1 MRLTVRLR
9 LVLFSGVS
17 VFALGALAWI
27 AMAVV
32 TEAKNETDHLV
43 REEMADVWLLND
55 LDQSHRELLDIAYRI
70 KSQLLLWD
78 EVTERFAGIT
88 DEISVQWEI
97 ARHNPRLEQW
107 ADDHQQTHDAVLE
120 LLALMGKGIDERS
133 YYSVG
138 KVVDFNLYPAIDP
151 MLAAIDE
158 QRTLGRQRADAGA
171 EGLLEFLDQQK
182 NFLLMG
188 ALIFLVAVF
197 AMTYWLRR
205 TVTTR
210 LQLIAGRLREMERNA
225 DLSTQLPSD
234 GYDEVSSVA
243 KAINGLIAKFTDFIG
258 DVTVAS
264 NALEERAHTLEQQ
277 SEEVRAS
284 TDNTNQQIRDV
295 VSSMAVITDRTAK
308 IEHSAQVSRDKVS
321 DAVEGNGDVQNQL
334 RQSEHAAEHAV
345 EVIGRVASAIEALRG
360 SSVKIEQVISVIAD
374 IAEQT
379 NLLALNAAIEAA
391 RAGDQGRGFAVVADE
406 VRSLSRRTGESTS
419 QIRQWVTEL
428 VSQVDQANGL
438 LDETRKAGDGN
449 RETLGDL
456 KSHLVAL
463 QHTFDDLKHLSD
475 EVDESIMAQREEIG
489 RVGRR
494 SDALSESSNGLERN
508 VGNTSAVGSQLR
520 EQSVSLKALIARF
533 QTSSQ

>member
-210 LQLIAGRLREMERNA
+210 LQLIAGRLREMERNG
-225 DLSTQLPSD
+225 S
-234 GYDEVSSVA
+234 
-243 KAINGLIAKFTDFIG
+243 F
-258 DVTVAS
+258 
-264 NALEERAHTLEQQ
+264 NATPER
-277 SEEVRAS
+277 
-284 TDNTNQQIRDV
+284 
-295 VSSMAVITDRTAK
+295 
-308 IEHSAQVSRDKVS
+308 
-321 DAVEGNGDVQNQL
+321 
-334 RQSEHAAEHAV
+334 
-345 EVIGRVASAIEALRG
+345 
-360 SSVKIEQVISVIAD
+360 
-374 IAEQT
+374 
-379 NLLALNAAIEAA
+379 
-391 RAGDQGRGFAVVADE
+391 
-406 VRSLSRRTGESTS
+406 
-419 QIRQWVTEL
+419 WV
-428 VSQVDQANGL
+428 
-438 LDETRKAGDGN
+438 
-449 RETLGDL
+449 
-456 KSHLVAL
+456 
-463 QHTFDDLKHLSD
+463 
-475 EVDESIMAQREEIG
+475 
-489 RVGRR
+489 
-494 SDALSESSNGLERN
+494 
-508 VGNTSAVGSQLR
+508 
-520 EQSVSLKALIARF
+520 
-533 QTSSQ
+533 